1 MRCNNIRPD
10 WVSTIKYGKQVMSK
24 LIIATLLAVLL
35 PSGSLYAQEDRAI
48 TNIAGDVYR
57 FQNKFHFS
65 IFVVTDAG
73 VVVTDPIN
81 TEAAL
86 WLRSEIGKLTDQP
99 ITHLIYSHSHGDHA
113 SGGAAFGDVPNV
125 IAQENAPKAIDGVE
139 PTMRVDSA
147 TTIEVG
153 GKSIELTPLGPG
165 HGNDLMAMVVRPESV
180 GFIVDAVATKRLPYR
195 DFPNSNVDDWT
206 DQVRNVEALDF
217 EILAGGHG
225 PVGTKEDVTLGR
237 IYMEELRE
245 AVLQELQSG
254 KSVDEL
260 ASVVTM
266 DKYKDWGSYE
276 QWLQLNVQGMARHLT
291 DIGAVN

>member
-1 MRCNNIRPD
+1 MF
-10 WVSTIKYGKQVMSK
+10 K
-24 LIIATLLAVLL
+24 LIFAALLASLL
-35 PSGSLYAQEDRAI
+35 PLGTLFAQDRAI

-65 IFVVTDAG
+65 IFVVTDEG

-86 WLRSEIGKLTDQP
+86 WLRSEIGKTTDKP

-113 SGGAAFGDVPNV
+113 SGGSAFGDVPNV
-125 IAQENAPKAIDGVE
+125 LAHKNAPEQIDGVT
-139 PTMRVDSA
+139 PTIRIDGV

-165 HGNDLMAMVVRPESV
+165 HGEDLIAMVVQPENV
-180 GFIVDAVATKRLPYR
+180 GFVVDAVAAKRLPFR

-206 DQVRNVEALDF
+206 DQVRNVEALEF

-225 PVGTKEDVTLGR
+225 PIGVKEDVTDGR
-237 IYMEELRE
+237 VYLEELRE
-245 AVLQELQSG
+245 QVLQGLKAG
-254 KSVDEL
+254 KTDDEL
-260 ASVVTM
+260 ASSITM
-266 DKYKDWGSYE
+266 DSYKDWASYD
-276 QWLQLNVQGMARHLT
+276 QWRELNVRGMARHLK
-291 DIGAVN
+291 DIGAAN